1 MCQFFITN
9 DEKTLS
15 AFAPR
20 AGLAHHTVKMLE
32 AIDKHHHLAL
42 LAHCTVILLKHTMMA
57 STCAPADDWCM
68 SSLSLRQSWD
78 WLPLV
83 HWAASPPP
91 ETGGI
96 IVSLVCQCRIIDFN

>member
-42 LAHCTVILLKHTMMA
+42 LAHCTVTLLKHTMMA
-57 STCAPADDWCM
+57 STCAPAGRLVRVLILSEAELGLATTGALGCL
-68 SSLSLRQSWD
+68 SSS
-78 WLPLV
+78 
-83 HWAASPPP
+83 
-91 ETGGI
+91 
-96 IVSLVCQCRIIDFN
+96 